1 MSVETNR
8 GCPYGCTFCDWGS
21 STLSRIR
28 KFDLERVTAEIR
40 WAAERGVTSLNI
52 PDANFGIMSRDVET
66 ARRIADIRRDT
77 SFPHLI
83 SYYPAKNTT
92 KHLTRIMDILLEAGV
107 TPTASLSL
115 QSSDPTTLDAIDR
128 NNISVDH
135 YVALAADYRRR
146 GYPLQGDL
154 LLGLPGQT
162 YDSYRRDLQ
171 FNLDHEI
178 MSRTWQVRILPNAP
192 MNDPEYR
199 ERFAIESDEWHRI
212 MQTNTFTPDDRR
224 RMMQLRNVEIIT
236 ERLGVLRHVMR
247 WLQWDHHIPAT
258 DLMDHIL
265 HVTHTTPQR
274 YPHLTWLV
282 DYFDLHPT
290 VPVGWATLYDEI
302 RHLLSTDY
310 DIDPHDTALDTVL
323 TLQQFLMPQPGRTF
337 PATITLAHDYLT
349 YYRDATHTLY
359 TTGHATTPDHPLHTH
374 PPTTFT
380 ITDDPLGL
388 CTWGILFGGDS
399 RDELMEGDFLI
410 GSNSAHELISPLT
423 RHSPFLESLG
433 IAAPHREAAE
443 PYLDDPDEQEE
454 DHDGIGG
461 PATGGTG
468 AVTVQL
474 RRRD

>member
-1 MSVETNR
+1 MQLAREFRVR
-8 GCPYGCTFCDWGS
+8 GLPLQS
-21 STLSRIR
+21 
-28 KFDLERVTAEIR
+28 
-40 WAAERGVTSLNI
+40 
-52 PDANFGIMSRDVET
+52 
-66 ARRIADIRRDT
+66 
-77 SFPHLI
+77 
-83 SYYPAKNTT
+83 
-92 KHLTRIMDILLEAGV
+92 DILV
-107 TPTASLSL
+107 
-115 QSSDPTTLDAIDR
+115 
-128 NNISVDH
+128 
-135 YVALAADYRRR
+135 
-146 GYPLQGDL
+146 
-154 LLGLPGQT
+154 GLPGQT
-162 YDSYRRDLQ
+162 YDSYREDLQ
-171 FNLDHEI
+171 FMIDQEI
-178 MSRTWQVRILPNAP
+178 LVRTWPVQVLPNAP

-199 ERFAIESDEWHRI
+199 ERFDIRVNDQHTVVS
-212 MQTNTFTPDDRR
+212 TSTFSPADRD
-224 RMMQLRNVEIIT
+224 RMFQLR
-236 ERLGVLRHVMR
+236 RLYVSGEAFGVLRHVMR

-388 CTWGILFGGDS
+388 CDTGPVLGGTAGTRCCKATSTWPPPRPTSWCRPS
-399 RDELMEGDFLI
+399 RDY
-410 GSNSAHELISPLT
+410 SPTRSATST
-423 RHSPFLESLG
+423 TTSAARSSRASASTLG
-433 IAAPHREAAE
+433 A
-443 PYLDDPDEQEE
+443 
-454 DHDGIGG
+454 
-461 PATGGTG
+461 PATTKQETIPGS
-468 AVTVQL
+468 
-474 RRRD
+474 RRRR